1 MQSLKKPVIKFL
13 KFGAFPLTVFIAVLT
28 LPLVLGS
35 FFTFTNWDG
44 FGLDFEEFVGVAN
57 YVEALQ
63 DEAYWQSLQFT
74 AMYVVVSLILVN
86 AVAFGLA
93 LLVTAGLR
101 SANVLR
107 TFFFIPNLIG
117 GVILGFIW
125 QFVFNRTLTAVGK
138 NFEIPFLES
147 SWLNAPESAFWALV
161 VVTVWQMSGYM
172 MIIYITGL
180 MSIEADVLEAAMID
194 GASAMRTL
202 WSIRLPLMAQAFTI
216 SIFLTL
222 RNSFMA
228 YDVNVGLTGGGP
240 YRSTELVSM
249 HIFNEA
255 FMFGFMG
262 TGQAKAVFMFLIIA
276 AVALVQVAVSKRFE
290 VQR

>member
-1 MQSLKKPVIKFL
+1 MIPTRNPFPRFL
-13 KFGAFPLTVFIAVLT
+13 KFGAFPLSVFALVLS
-28 LPLVLGS
+28 LPLILGT
-35 FFTFTNWDG
+35 FFTFTDWDG
-44 FGLDFEEFVGVAN
+44 FSLSFGKFVGFEN
-57 YVEALQ
+57 YEIALQ
-63 DEAYWQSLQFT
+63 DEAYWASLGFT
-74 AMYVVVSLILVN
+74 AMYVIVSLILVN
-86 AVAFGLA
+86 LVAFGLA

-101 SANVLR
+101 SANIFR

-125 QFVFNRTLTAVGK
+125 QFIFNRTLTTAGK
-138 NFEIPFLES
+138 NFEIPFLEAS
-147 SWLNAPESAFWALV
+147 FLNSPESAFWALV
-161 VVTVWQMSGYM
+161 IVTVWQMSGYM

-180 MSIEADVLEAAMID
+180 MSIENDVLEAAMID
-194 GASAMRTL
+194 GASAFRTL

-240 YRSTELVSM
+240 FRSTELVSM

-255 FMFGFMG
+255 FMFGFIG
-262 TGQAKAVFMFLIIA
+262 TGQAKAVIMFVIIA
-276 AVALVQVAVSKRFE
+276 TVALVQVAISKRLE

>member
-1 MQSLKKPVIKFL
+1 MNL
-13 KFGAFPLTVFIAVLT
+13 
-28 LPLVLGS
+28 
-35 FFTFTNWDG
+35 
-44 FGLDFEEFVGVAN
+44 
-57 YVEALQ
+57 
-63 DEAYWQSLQFT
+63 
-74 AMYVVVSLILVN
+74 
-86 AVAFGLA
+86 VAFGLA

-101 SANVLR
+101 SANVFR

-125 QFVFNRTLTAVGK
+125 QFVFNRTLTTVGK

-180 MSIEADVLEAAMID
+180 MSIENDVLEAAMID
-194 GASAMRTL
+194 GASAFRTL

-240 YRSTELVSM
+240 YRSTELISM

-255 FMFGFMG
+255 FMFGYMG

-276 AVALVQVAVSKRFE
+276 VVALVQVAVSKRFE

>member
-1 MQSLKKPVIKFL
+1 MHLKTKPWLRFL
-13 KFGAFPLTVFIAVLT
+13 KFGAFPLSVFFAVLS
-28 LPLVLGS
+28 LPLLLGS

-44 FGLDFEEFVGVAN
+44 FGLDFEEFVGISN
-57 YVEALQ
+57 YSEALQ
-63 DEAYWQSLQFT
+63 DEAYWASLQFT
-74 AMYVVVSLILVN
+74 AMYVVVSLVLVN
-86 AVAFGLA
+86 LVAFGLA

-101 SANVLR
+101 SANVFR

-125 QFVFNRTLTAVGK
+125 QFVFNRTLTTVGK

-161 VVTVWQMSGYM
+161 IVTVWQMSGYM

-180 MSIEADVLEAAMID
+180 MSIENDVLEAAMID
-194 GASAMRTL
+194 GASAFRTL

-240 YRSTELVSM
+240 YRSTELISM

-276 AVALVQVAVSKRFE
+276 VVALVQVAVSKRFE